1 MNAVGIG
8 ARVAARRSELG
19 HSQSE
24 LARRA
29 GVKAQSIQQLE
40 KGEVKRPRYLLE
52 LARALD
58 VSPEWLSYG
67 GRAPSLPP
75 AVAARPGLSDVH
87 FPEQPPELPPLQT
100 MSRDIPVRGTAAA
113 NRIGEFQV
121 GESPIDHVR
130 RPPGISGARDVYAI
144 YVVGESMEPRF
155 FEGDLVYVHP
165 HRPAQIGS
173 FVVVQIAEDHGEMRA
188 MIKRLVKRT
197 DSMLVLAQYNP
208 VRTIEVERARGTMHL
223 ILSNNE
229 LFGV

>member
-1 MNAVGIG
+1 MNAGAIG
-8 ARVAARRSELG
+8 TRVAARRSELG
-19 HSQSE
+19 LSQSE

-40 KGEVKRPRYLLE
+40 KGDVKKPRYLLE
-52 LARALD
+52 LASALD
-58 VSPEWLSYG
+58 VSPEWLAYG
-67 GRAPSLPP
+67 ERAPPPPP
-75 AVAARPGLSDVH
+75 AVTVQPGLSDVR
-87 FPEQPPELPPLQT
+87 FPEQPPELPPLRA
-100 MSRDIPVRGTAAA
+100 MSRDVPVRGTAAA
-113 NRIGEFQV
+113 NRTGEFQV

-144 YVVGESMEPRF
+144 YVVGDSMEPRF

-173 FVVVQIAEDHGEMRA
+173 FVVVQIAEDHDEMRA
-188 MIKRLVKRT
+188 MIKRLVRRT
-197 DSMLVLAQYNP
+197 ATRLVLAQYNP
-208 VRTIEVERARGTMHL
+208 ARTIEVERGPATMHL